1 MVIFSLHL
9 AGASSIIGGIN
20 FIRTVSNMRSKGL
33 RLERTSLYVWGLLLT
48 TILLVLSLPVLAGGI
63 TMLLTDRNLNTS
75 FFDPSGGGDPILF
88 ETLF

>member
-1 MVIFSLHL
+1 MVIFSLHV
-9 AGASSIIGGIN
+9 AGASSIMGGIN
-20 FIRTVSNMRSKGL
+20 FISTAGNIRSVGL
-33 RLERTSLYVWGLLLT
+33 SLERVSLFVWGLLIT

-63 TMLLTDRNLNTS
+63 TILLTDRNLNTS